1 MLKSADWKSVV
12 CKKIKQ
18 LSSVFGMI
26 LVTLGNIVPKNAKM
40 VFFVHHDS
48 IDLKRFL
55 LNFM

>member
-1 MLKSADWKSVV
+1 MLIEKVWYA
-12 CKKIKQ
+12 KKIKQ